1 VYQKLTNGLT
11 HNGYPTFHPSLPS
24 CSNTSDADFPS
35 KTLGDDTE
43 AVRKVVK
50 RLVQDERKKVV
61 VVMHSYGELV
71 GSNAIAKELSFSH
84 RDAAGEPGGV
94 VHLFYLA
101 AFVLAEG
108 QSVMGAFG
116 ESPSNDVRVSA
127 ISMPQLEGIMVLTI
141 A

>member
-1 VYQKLTNGLT
+1 
-11 HNGYPTFHPSLPS
+11 
-24 CSNTSDADFPS
+24 
-35 KTLGDDTE
+35 
-43 AVRKVVK
+43 
-50 RLVQDERKKVV
+50 
-61 VVMHSYGELV
+61 MHSYGELV